1 MGAADE
7 EATAIATDT
16 DTDTDTPVGPSDA
29 YPFAGSRGRG
39 VAFEQLT
46 YWVDVPV
53 KEDPAPA
60 PAPASGGGV
69 GSSAWATA
77 RRALGALGVGRRT
90 QRLRILHDV
99 SGYAD
104 PGTLTAI
111 MGPSGSGKTTLL
123 NLVAG
128 YTRVGAFAGTRYFD
142 GCSLAAGE
150 YTAIMRR
157 QGYVLQTDAFL
168 EQLTV
173 RQTLMYAALL
183 RMPGS
188 VPVEAKARAVQQL
201 LEDVGLE
208 RAAEAKVG
216 GVSFKGISGGQMR
229 RLCRRAPRPST
240 HHH

>member
-1 MGAADE
+1 M
-7 EATAIATDT
+7 
-16 DTDTDTPVGPSDA
+16 GPSDA

-60 PAPASGGGV
+60 PAPASGRCSRCV
-69 GSSAWATA
+69 PQLFCSPWRRRPAPAPFAA

-173 RQTLMYAALL
+173 RQTFNPPATPEAPGSFRFWALL
-183 RMPGS
+183 VILWVFP
-188 VPVEAKARAVQQL
+188 A
-201 LEDVGLE
+201 
-208 RAAEAKVG
+208 
-216 GVSFKGISGGQMR
+216 SF
-229 RLCRRAPRPST
+229 
-240 HHH
+240 